1 MSVAKITLIFNSVL
15 GVADRV
21 LQICYYALTH
31 KNKYFVSLADDV
43 SADDIALTFIFLPLS
58 LHFIIILTFVL
69 FHYEQ
74 GITFITKIKSFFVY
88 LISSEL
94 LFPVGIHESFKTK
107 YSEYADNPLVTMKI
121 LNAIH
126 ALFISIP
133 QIIIISVNSSAMGE
147 FEKID
152 IASIVLSAFFLVWSA
167 IYYFLCSM
175 FETDYDDCITNIV
188 YKNE

>member
-1 MSVAKITLIFNSVL
+1 MNLLTKVTLFFNSII

-21 LQICYYALTH
+21 LQICFYALTFNN
-31 KNKYFVSLADDV
+31 NKFQQ
-43 SADDIALTFIFLPLS
+43 SADNIALTFIFLPLG

-69 FHYEQ
+69 FHYEK
-74 GITFITKIKSFFVY
+74 GITFLTKIKSFFLY

-94 LFPVGIHESFKTK
+94 LLPMGVHESFKTK

-121 LNAIH
+121 LNVIH

-133 QIIIISVNSSAMGE
+133 QIIIISVNSSANDK

-152 IASIVLSAFFLVWSA
+152 IASLVLSAFFLAWSA
-167 IYYFLCSM
+167 IYYFLCSI
-175 FETDYDDCITNIV
+175 FENDYDDFVTNIV

>member
-1 MSVAKITLIFNSVL
+1 MSVAKVTLIFNSVL

-31 KNKYFVSLADDV
+31 KNNSFLS
-43 SADDIALTFIFLPLS
+43 SADDIAFTFIFLPLG

-74 GITFITKIKSFFVY
+74 GITFLTKIKSFFLY

-94 LFPVGIHESFKTK
+94 LLPVGIHESFKTK

-133 QIIIISVNSSAMGE
+133 QIIIISVNSSARDE

-152 IASIVLSAFFLVWSA
+152 IAAMVLSAFFLVWSA
-167 IYYFLCSM
+167 IYINLGFMYIYLC
-175 FETDYDDCITNIV
+175 I
-188 YKNE
+188 